1 MSDYFHLYKK
11 YKSKYSNLKKL
22 GGANSMDY
30 KVGDLCWSINKN
42 ELMNNPYI
50 ISSIVGDQVKVNIL
64 DENGYK
70 KERPDYSLIELTFN
84 KRSYHND
91 HSILRDNTH
100 SKWGLLKNLKTNYTK
115 INLSIPILPYN
126 EINSRVNSCIEKGGS
141 LTHIP
146 HFTLYSGIIDS
157 SNLQVINTL
166 STRLEILRIKFL
178 ELCTKL
184 NNNGIGSGN
193 YVILGKEVP
202 IDLKNHVF
210 TYKEYEEKKID
221 GLKEIASRIITNIR
235 EEMNRG
241 VFLARLFFN
250 DNDNEN
256 ADFSEIY
263 ELIKDGEVSIDD
275 DINYKKENFQQ
286 FKLHLSI
293 AKFKNIDDAING
305 LCEIYKKRY
314 SPITFEIFKK
324 HLSRH
329 ISLTSTALLKKKLKL
344 FI

>member
-1 MSDYFHLYKK
+1 
-11 YKSKYSNLKKL
+11 
-22 GGANSMDY
+22 MDY
-30 KVGDLCWSINKN
+30 KVDDLCWQIHDN
-42 ELMNNPYI
+42 ELRHNPYI
-50 ISSIVGDQVKVNIL
+50 ISKIDTTEVIVNIL
-64 DENGYK
+64 DENGFR
-70 KERPDYSLIELTFN
+70 KERPNHSLIEVKFSKN
-84 KRSYHND
+84 SYHHD
-91 HSILRDNTH
+91 DSILKENTN
-100 SKWGLLKNLKTNYTK
+100 SKWGLLKNLKTKYTK

-126 EINSRVNSCIEKGGS
+126 EINLRVNSCIANGGS

-210 TYKEYEEKKID
+210 TYNEYQEKKID
-221 GLKEIASRIITNIR
+221 GIKNIVGNLISNIR
-235 EEMNRG
+235 EEIKGG
-241 VFLARLFFN
+241 VYLARLFFN
-250 DNDNEN
+250 DSET

-263 ELIKDGEVSIDD
+263 DLIKDGEVSIDD
-275 DINYKKENFQQ
+275 DTNYKRVNFTQ

-293 AKFKNIDDAING
+293 AKFKNIDNAING
-305 LCEIYKKRY
+305 LCEIYESNY
-314 SPITFEIFKK
+314 TPINFEIFKK
-324 HLSRH
+324 HLARH
-329 ISLTSTALLKKKLKL
+329 ITLTSTPLLKK
-344 FI
+344 I